1 MYGEIDIQVKLN
13 GCPIGKT
20 GRKDKMNI
28 TNAQMK
34 AILDMYTAVKRAE
47 NSTIPMMDLSNQQI
61 IKRFERV
68 LNNLLLERINE
79 NNANN
84 ELFIQARKDITSWK
98 MTIK

>member
-1 MYGEIDIQVKLN
+1 
-13 GCPIGKT
+13 
-20 GRKDKMNI
+20 MNI

-34 AILDMYTAVKRAE
+34 AILDMYTSVKRAE
-47 NSTIPMMDLSNQQI
+47 NGTIPMTDLSNQQT

>member
-1 MYGEIDIQVKLN
+1 MAVLSARRGER
-13 GCPIGKT
+13 T
-20 GRKDKMNI
+20 KMNI

-34 AILDMYTAVKRAE
+34 AILDMYTSVKRAE
-47 NSTIPMMDLSNQQI
+47 NGTIPMTDLSNQQT

>member
-1 MYGEIDIQVKLN
+1 
-13 GCPIGKT
+13 
-20 GRKDKMNI
+20 
-28 TNAQMK
+28 MK
-34 AILDMYTAVKRAE
+34 AILDMYTSVKRAE
-47 NSTIPMMDLSNQQI
+47 NGTIPMTDLSNQQI

>member
-1 MYGEIDIQVKLN
+1 
-13 GCPIGKT
+13 
-20 GRKDKMNI
+20 MNI

-34 AILDMYTAVKRAE
+34 AILDMYTSVKRAE
-47 NSTIPMMDLSNQQI
+47 NGTIPMTDLSNQQI